1 MTLTLSTPAGSLSA
15 AVERVI
21 VRVEQDYKPDGS
33 IVLTIH
39 TAEWLTLPDGKRE
52 IGQWVRHSATYHDIE
67 TMVQLT
73 ALTWAPSQAT
83 REALAAEI
91 LTGEEGAASAVL
103 GAYGE
108 ILSAAKAAIAARDAQ
123 QPPQP
128 QPTPTQ

>member
-1 MTLTLSTPAGSLSA
+1 MALTLSTPAGSLSA
-15 AVERVI
+15 AVEEVI
-21 VRVEQDYKPDGS
+21 VRVGQDYHTDGS
-33 IVLTIH
+33 ITLTIH
-39 TAEWLTLPDGKRE
+39 TAEWLTLADGTKRE
-52 IGQWVRHSATYHDIE
+52 IGQWVRHSATYPDIE

-108 ILSAAKAAIAARDAQ
+108 VLSAAKAAIAARDAQ
-123 QPPQP
+123 QQP
-128 QPTPTQ
+128 QP